1 MSEVRRT
8 WLNRYINFLKLE
20 KRVAKNTLDSYSRD
34 LAQFTS
40 FLDAKCLDVS
50 VCDQFV
56 IGEFAVYLSKECGVK
71 ETSLARKLSCI
82 KSYMKFL
89 IEKEILSPKVLDGFE
104 PVKMSRNLPVFMSGN
119 EIHDFMETPDLET
132 HEGFRDRTILEL
144 FYSSGLRVSELI
156 ELKIQNVFLKE
167 GVVRVLGKGSK
178 ERIVPLSD
186 SAVNFLD
193 EYIKNVRHYM
203 LKPGAF
209 VDYLFVNK
217 SGKGFSRQGIWKK
230 IKSFTIKAGI
240 DKNISPHKLRHT
252 FATHLLEGGADLRS
266 LQMMLG
272 HASINTTE
280 VYTHVERAKMIE
292 EFKKLHPRTGKKG
305 ESDD

>member
-1 MSEVRRT
+1 MSEVHRT
-8 WLNRYINFLKLE
+8 WLDRYITFLKLE
-20 KRVAKNTLDSYSRD
+20 KRVAKNTLESYSID
-34 LAQFTS
+34 LLQFTS
-40 FLDAKCLDVS
+40 FLDSQHLDVS
-50 VCDQFV
+50 ACDQFV
-56 IGEFAVYLSKECGVK
+56 IGEFAIYLSKECTVK
-71 ETSLARKLSCI
+71 ESSLARKLSCI

-89 IEKEILSPKVLDGFE
+89 IDKEVISPKVLDGFE
-104 PVKMSRNLPVFMSGN
+104 PVKMVKNLPVFMSVN
-119 EIHDFMETPDLET
+119 EMIDFMETPDLTT
-132 HEGFRDRTILEL
+132 HEGFRDRAIMEL

-178 ERIVPLSD
+178 ERLIPLSD
-186 SAVNFLD
+186 SAVIFLD
-193 EYIKNVRHYM
+193 EYINNVRHFL

-230 IKSFTIKAGI
+230 IKSFAVKAGI

-266 LQMMLG
+266 LQLMLG

-280 VYTHVERAKMIE
+280 IYTHVERAKIIE

-305 ESDD
+305 E